1 MFFYLSKIA
10 WFVIQPL
17 GLLFLIMLATALAA
31 LMNWRR
37 GAIVMSSLGLFLLVA
52 GGWTNAG
59 QVLLNPL
66 EERFVRP
73 DPAPET
79 VTGIIVLG
87 GGMAGAVNLARGG
100 HELEDAGDR
109 FVEGA
114 ILARR
119 YPQAK
124 LVISGGSGA
133 LIVQGEGDAD
143 SAERLMTALGV
154 EWARLV
160 LENRSRNTEENARY
174 SYDLLEPKEGET
186 WLLVTSA
193 FHMPRSMALF
203 RQAGFAVTPWPV
215 DYRTPGPAGLG
226 MARRAPVDALDEL
239 TLGLREWIGLTAY
252 YLTGRIPQ
260 LFPSP

>member
-17 GLLFLIMLATALAA
+17 GLLFLLMLATGIAA
-31 LMNWRR
+31 LMEWRR
-37 GAIVMSSLGLFLLVA
+37 LTMLLSTLALVLLVVS
-52 GGWTNAG
+52 GWTNAG
-59 QVLLNPL
+59 QLLLHPL
-66 EERFVRP
+66 EERFKRP
-73 DPAPET
+73 DPAPED
-79 VTGIIVLG
+79 VAGIIVLG

-119 YPQAK
+119 YPEAR

-133 LIVQGEGDAD
+133 LIADGEGDAD
-143 SAERLMTALGV
+143 SAARLMLALGV
-154 EWARLV
+154 EGERLI
-160 LENRSRNTEENARY
+160 LENRSRNTEENARFTRA
-174 SYDLLEPKEGET
+174 LVGPAQGET

-203 RQAGFAVTPWPV
+203 RKSGLAVTPWPV
-215 DYRTPGPAGLG
+215 DFRTPGPRGLSF
-226 MARRAPVDALDEL
+226 ARRAPIDAMEE
-239 TLGLREWIGLTAY
+239 TTTGLREWIGLAAY
-252 YLTGRIPQ
+252 YVTGRIPQ
-260 LFPSP
+260 LLPSP

>member
-17 GLLFLIMLATALAA
+17 GLLFLIMLATGVAA

-37 GAIVMSSLGLFLLVA
+37 GAVLMSSFGLVLLVA

-59 QVLLNPL
+59 QMLLNPL
-66 EERFVRP
+66 EERFARP
-73 DPAPET
+73 DPEPES

-133 LIVQGEGDAD
+133 LIAAGEGDAD
-143 SAERLMTALGV
+143 SAERLMIALGV
-154 EWARLV
+154 ARDRLV
-160 LENRSRNTEENARY
+160 LENRSRNTEENARFTF
-174 SYDLLEPKEGET
+174 DMVQPGEGET

-203 RQAGFAVTPWPV
+203 RKAGFAVTPWPV
-215 DYRTPGPAGLG
+215 DYRTPGPAGLA
-226 MARRAPVDALDEL
+226 MARRAPVDAMDEL
-239 TLGLREWIGLTAY
+239 TLGLREWIGLSAY

>member
-10 WFVIQPL
+10 WFAIQPL
-17 GLLFLIMLATALAA
+17 GLLFLLMLATGLAA
-31 LMNWRR
+31 MLEWRR
-37 GAIVMSSLGLFLLVA
+37 LTITLSSLGLLLLVA

-59 QVLLNPL
+59 QLLLNPL
-66 EERFVRP
+66 EERFQRP
-73 DPAPET
+73 DPPPAS
-79 VTGIIVLG
+79 VAGVIILG

-119 YPQAK
+119 YADARI
-124 LVISGGSGA
+124 VISGGSGA
-133 LIVQGEGDAD
+133 LIAEGEGDAD

-154 EWARLV
+154 DRDRLV
-160 LENRSRNTEENARY
+160 LENRSRNTQENARFTRA
-174 SYDLLEPKEGET
+174 LIATGEDEV

-203 RQAGFAVTPWPV
+203 REAGLDVTPWPV
-215 DYRTPGPAGLG
+215 DYRTTGPAGLSF
-226 MARRAPVDALDEL
+226 ARRTPIDAMEEA
-239 TLGLREWIGLTAY
+239 TLGLREWIGLAAY

-260 LFPSP
+260 FFPSP